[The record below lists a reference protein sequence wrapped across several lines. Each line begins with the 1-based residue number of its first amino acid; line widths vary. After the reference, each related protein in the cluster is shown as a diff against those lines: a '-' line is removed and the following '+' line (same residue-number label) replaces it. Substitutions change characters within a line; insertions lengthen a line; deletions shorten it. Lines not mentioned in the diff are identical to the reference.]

1 VGPPVQPPVGPPV
14 DPPVGPPVQPPVG
27 PPVDPPVGPP
37 VQPPVGPPDD
47 ERPDPTLQWSVS
59 AHTVGT
65 SDARGTMANA
75 VALKDTGQ
83 NSASVTE
90 RTDGFFAVDHAGQG
104 RDDPDTI
111 GGIEALLFTLPETVS
126 FAQFLIQGE
135 TAGASY
141 HLYDANGVRIGSARD
156 LSSSVDD
163 GVLEISEEFAFIA
176 FQGGTT
182 GAGRSGVESSFSVK
196 PVAADNVTQEL
207 NASGIE
213 PLTDLIEGDA
223 GAVPLSTL
231 IEQSDESGDWVYQ
244 LEHVIAEFRESG
256 SLNLVDLL
264 HGETEETI
272 DSFIYAEQ
280 VGSDTV
286 IHLHTQ
292 GHLNPDLGNYET
304 SIVLEGVN
312 MAGMSSSDFVIQML
326 NDGKLVID
334 Q

>member
-1 VGPPVQPPVGPPV
+1 VQPPGPPGQPPAGPPV
-14 DPPVGPPVQPPVG
+14 DPPVGPP
-27 PPVDPPVGPP
+27 DN
-37 VQPPVGPPDD
+37 
-47 ERPDPTLQWSVS
+47 ERPDPALQWSVT
-59 AHTVGT
+59 AHTVGA

-83 NSASVTE
+83 TSASVTE
-90 RTDGFFAVDHAGQG
+90 RSDGFFAVDHAGQG

-135 TAGASY
+135 AAGASY
-141 HLYDANGVRIGSARD
+141 HLYDANGVRIGGARD
-156 LSSSVDD
+156 LSASVDD
-163 GVLEISEEFAFIA
+163 GVLEINEEFAFIA

-196 PVAADNVTQEL
+196 PVGVDVTLEMNV
-207 NASGIE
+207 SGIE
-213 PLTDLIEGDA
+213 PLADLIEGDA

-231 IEQSDESGDWVYQ
+231 VEQSDESGDWVYQ
-244 LEHVIAEFRESG
+244 LENVIAEFRESG
-256 SLNLVDLL
+256 SLNLADLL

-272 DSFIYAEQ
+272 DSFIHAEQ

-286 IHLHTQ
+286 ILLHTQ
-292 GHLNPDLGNYET
+292 GHLNPDLGNHET

-312 MAGMSSSDFVIQML
+312 MAGMSSADFIIQML
-326 NDGKLVID
+326 NDGKLIID